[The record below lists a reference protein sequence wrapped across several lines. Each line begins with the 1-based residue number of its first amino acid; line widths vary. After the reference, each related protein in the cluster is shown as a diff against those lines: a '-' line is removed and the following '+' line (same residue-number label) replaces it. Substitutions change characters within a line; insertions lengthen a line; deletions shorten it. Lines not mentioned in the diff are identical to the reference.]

1 MSDSGLVLLTSSLDR
16 VQLWRHLRAHTV
28 MPILLFRYV
37 LVHIRFADLDVLKTR
52 GRGRGLW
59 EGSKQS
65 CRLPGVCSSPV
76 LGAHALRRFSRVQP
90 GSSVHG
96 ILPLGIPGSHAPPPG
111 DLPDPGMEPT
121 SPLTPALAGGSF
133 TSSAAWEAPKPW
145 CLVLIPVVRG
155 EDQHL
160 VRNNVRRNRHCEVV
174 RPERKALGQA
184 VRMGAGPELRPLE
197 GTTLE

>member
-1 MSDSGLVLLTSSLDR
+1 MQLAGGEVSDSGLVLLTSSLDR

-96 ILPLGIPGSHAPPPG
+96 ILP
-111 DLPDPGMEPT
+111 
-121 SPLTPALAGGSF
+121 
-133 TSSAAWEAPKPW
+133 
-145 CLVLIPVVRG
+145 
-155 EDQHL
+155 
-160 VRNNVRRNRHCEVV
+160 VRNTRLPCPASRGSPRPRDGTHIASDSCTGRRV
-174 RPERKALGQA
+174 LY
-184 VRMGAGPELRPLE
+184 L
-197 GTTLE
+197 